1 MSLACLAREPAVHL
15 RLALL
20 GAGAMLADQIGEA
33 APGWLADYATEIA
46 ALAGQP
52 LSAAQWRV
60 RIAEWA
66 GATPGL
72 PLERLAAALDDP
84 LAIDLL
90 LAIGLAGED
99 ARVAGLLAEDD
110 RLTLATLTA
119 LWRGHDGRD
128 DPVAVRRAVNRLVQ
142 IGLVAVENPEAP
154 RFDWRVAVSATAW
167 DALSGDSVAP
177 PGCRLLALTALPR
190 LDDFIASAEVKRH
203 AQLLAGA
210 MAQDALLVPLL
221 RGPERNGRTTLAGAL
236 ARGLGH
242 PLLLAPA
249 EAAARPDAWAQIG
262 LFAFLTDAVVA
273 LSLPVGVGEVRDVAG
288 FPLDPVRLIVVT
300 GASGGVR
307 LADRPQVTLAIPAPD
322 VAERGA
328 HWHVVLPGLAASDVV
343 RLASAF
349 RLTGGTIRRAA
360 AGAALT
366 ARQAGRGTITRGDVR
381 LALRDLQ
388 DSRLE
393 TVAAR
398 IDAGDRPEFLALEPQ
413 AQDELD
419 ALATRARNREAL
431 GAHAG
436 HGAGAMGVRALFA
449 GPSGAGKTLA
459 ARRLAHDLA
468 RDIWRI
474 DLAATVSKYIGETE
488 KALDRAFAAA
498 EDLDT
503 ILLLDEGDALMARR
517 TDVGNAN
524 DRYANLETN
533 FLLQRI
539 ESFSG
544 ILIVTT
550 NAPDRIDKAFQR
562 RMDVV
567 VPFRA
572 PDELRRYEILEHHLG
587 EHRADDDLVQEIAV
601 RCVLSGG
608 QLRNVALHARL
619 LALDADAPI
628 GDEML
633 RRAVFREYRKLDAHC
648 PLKPLLSAVG

>member
-1 MSLACLAREPAVHL
+1 MSIAALPRTPALHL
-15 RLALL
+15 RFALL
-20 GAGAMLADQIGEA
+20 GAGAALAERLGDS
-33 APGWLADYATEIA
+33 APDWLGDYAAEIA
-46 ALAGQP
+46 TLAGAP
-52 LSAAQWRV
+52 LSAGAWAAALR
-60 RIAEWA
+60 EWA
-66 GATPGL
+66 GPRL
-72 PLERLAAALDDP
+72 PLERLRR
-84 LAIDLL
+84 AIDDRRAVEALL
-90 LAIGLAGED
+90 LIGLVGED
-99 ARVAGLLAEDD
+99 ARIAALLGEHD
-110 RLTLATLTA
+110 RLTQATLTA
-119 LWRGHDGRD
+119 LLRGDAEGD
-128 DPVAVRRAVNRLVQ
+128 DPQAVRRAINRLLQ
-142 IGLVAVENPEAP
+142 LGLILVDNPEAP
-154 RFDWRVAVSATAW
+154 PFAWQVTASAPVW
-167 DALSGDSVAP
+167 DALAGEAIAP
-177 PGCRLLALTALPR
+177 SDCRLVPR
-190 LDDFIASAEVKRH
+190 QDLQPLDVFIAPEPIRAR
-203 AQLLAGA
+203 AGLLADA
-210 MAQDALLVPLL
+210 MAEDAMLVPVL

-236 ARGLGH
+236 AHALEG
-242 PLLLAPA
+242 PLLVANVD
-249 EAAARPDAWAQIG
+249 PDRATAWTQIG
-262 LFAFLTDAVVA
+262 LFAFLHEAVVA
-273 LSLPVGVGEVRDVAG
+273 LPLRVGVGEVREVPG
-288 FPLDPVRLIVVT
+288 FALEPVRLVIVT
-300 GASGGVR
+300 GTSGGVR
-307 LADRPQVTLAIPAPD
+307 LVDRPQVSLTLAAPD
-322 VAERGA
+322 SEARQA
-328 HWHVVLPGLAASDVV
+328 HWRAALPSLDAAGIA
-343 RLASAF
+343 RLADAF

-360 AGAALT
+360 AGAALA
-366 ARQAGRGTITRGDVR
+366 ARQANRAAITRDDVR
-381 LALRDLQ
+381 HALRDLQ

-398 IDAGDRPEFLALEPQ
+398 IDAGDRPEFLALERI

-419 ALATRARNREAL
+419 ALATRCRNREAL
-431 GAHAG
+431 AAHAG
-436 HGAGAMGVRALFA
+436 PGAGATGVRALFA
-449 GPSGAGKTLA
+449 GPSGSGKTLA

-498 EDLDT
+498 EALDA

-544 ILIVTT
+544 ILLVTT

-572 PDELRRYEILEHHLG
+572 PDELRRYEILVHHLG
-587 EHRADDDLVQEIAV
+587 EHRAADELVQEIAV
-601 RCVLSGG
+601 RCALSGG

-633 RRAVFREYRKLDAHC
+633 RHAVFREYRKLDAHC

>member
-1 MSLACLAREPAVHL
+1 MSIAAFPREPAVHL

-20 GAGAMLADQIGEA
+20 GAGVSIAERIGDA
-33 APGWLADYATEIA
+33 APECLGEYAAEVAT
-46 ALAGQP
+46 LAGKP
-52 LSAAQWRV
+52 LSAAQWD
-60 RIAEWA
+60 ALLA
-66 GATPGL
+66 GWSDPTM
-72 PLERLAAALDDP
+72 PLERLRGAVGDP

-90 LAIGLAGED
+90 LAVGLVGED
-99 ARVAGLLAEDD
+99 PRIATLLGDAD

-119 LWRGHDGRD
+119 LWRSYAGRD
-128 DPVAVRRAVNRLVQ
+128 DPAAVRRAINRLLQ
-142 IGLVAVENPEAP
+142 IGLVTIDNPDAP
-154 RFDWRVAVSATAW
+154 RFDWRLAVSAAAW
-167 DALSGDSVAP
+167 DALSGETQAP
-177 PGCRLLALTALPR
+177 PGCRLIPLAELPL
-190 LDDFIASAEVKRH
+190 LDDFIAPEAALDR
-203 AQLLAGA
+203 ARLLAEA
-210 MAQDALLVPLL
+210 MAEDEMLVPVL

-236 ARGLGH
+236 ARRMGR
-242 PLLLAPA
+242 PLLVTTVDPLVSA
-249 EAAARPDAWAQIG
+249 EGWARIG
-262 LFAFLTDAVVA
+262 LFAFLHDAVVA
-273 LSLPVGVGEVRDVAG
+273 LAMPVGPGEVREVPG
-288 FPLDPVRLIVVT
+288 FALDPVRLIVIT
-300 GASGGVR
+300 GTSGGIR
-307 LADRPQVTLAIPAPD
+307 LADRPQATLAVPAPECR
-322 VAERGA
+322 ERQA
-328 HWHVVLPGLAASDVV
+328 HWQAALPQIEPAGALA
-343 RLASAF
+343 LAGAF

-360 AGAALT
+360 IGAALT
-366 ARQAGRGTITRGDVR
+366 TRQAGRATIARADVR
-381 LALRDLQ
+381 TALRDLQ

-398 IDAGDRPEFLALEPQ
+398 IDAGDRPEFLTLDEMGQ
-413 AQDELD
+413 EELD
-419 ALATRARNREAL
+419 ALATRCRNREAL

-436 HGAGAMGVRALFA
+436 SGAGATGVRALFA

-498 EDLDT
+498 EELDT

-517 TDVGNAN
+517 TDVSNAN

-539 ESFSG
+539 ETFSG

-587 EHRADDDLVQEIAV
+587 EHRAADELVQEIAV
-601 RCVLSGG
+601 RCALSGG

-619 LALDADAPI
+619 LALDAGVTI

-648 PLKPLLSAVG
+648 PLKPQLSAVG

>member
-1 MSLACLAREPAVHL
+1 MSIAALPRAAALHL

-20 GAGAMLADQIGEA
+20 GAGAALAERLGES
-33 APGWLADYATEIA
+33 APDWLGDYAAETA
-46 ALAGQP
+46 TLAGEP
-52 LSAAQWRV
+52 LSAAAWN
-60 RIAEWA
+60 AALADWA
-66 GATPGL
+66 AAAPDL
-72 PLERLAAALDDP
+72 PLERLRK
-84 LAIDLL
+84 AIDDSRAMELL
-90 LAIGLAGED
+90 LTIGLVGED
-99 ARVAGLLAEDD
+99 ARIAALLGEND
-110 RLTLATLTA
+110 RLTQATLTA
-119 LWRGHDGRD
+119 LLRGDDGDD
-128 DPVAVRRAVNRLVQ
+128 DPLAVRRALNHLLQLGLILVD
-142 IGLVAVENPEAP
+142 NPEAP
-154 RFDWRVAVSATAW
+154 RFAWQVSVSAIAW
-167 DALSGDSVAP
+167 DALGGETVAP
-177 PGCRLLALTALPR
+177 PECRLVPWENLAP
-190 LDDFIASAEVKRH
+190 LDAFIASDAVR
-203 AQLLAGA
+203 ACAGLLAEAVAEDA
-210 MAQDALLVPLL
+210 MLVPVL

-236 ARGLGH
+236 AGALGR
-242 PLLLAPA
+242 PLLVANVDPGMT
-249 EAAARPDAWAQIG
+249 AAWTQIG
-262 LFAFLTDAVVA
+262 LFAFLRGAVVV
-273 LSLPVGVGEVRDVAG
+273 LPLLVGVGEVRAVPG
-288 FPLDPVRLIVVT
+288 FALEPVRLMIVT
-300 GASGGVR
+300 GTNGGVR
-307 LADRPQVTLAIPAPD
+307 LVDRPQVTLALPAPD
-322 VAERGA
+322 RVERRA
-328 HWHVVLPGLAASDVV
+328 HWRAALPGLTEAGVGA
-343 RLASAF
+343 LADAF

-360 AGAALT
+360 AGAALA
-366 ARQAGRGTITRGDVR
+366 ARQANRETITRGDVR

-398 IDAGDRPEFLALEPQ
+398 VDAGDCPEFLALDTL

-419 ALATRARNREAL
+419 ALATRCRNREAL
-431 GAHAG
+431 AAHAG
-436 HGAGAMGVRALFA
+436 SGAGAMGVRALFA
-449 GPSGAGKTLA
+449 GPSGSGKTLA
-459 ARRLAHDLA
+459 ARRLAYDLA

-498 EDLDT
+498 EALDA

-567 VPFRA
+567 VPLRA
-572 PDELRRYEILEHHLG
+572 PDELRRYEILAHHLG
-587 EHRADDDLVQEIAV
+587 EHRASDELVQEIAV
-601 RCVLSGG
+601 RCALSGG

-619 LALDADAPI
+619 LALDGDAPI

-633 RRAVFREYRKLDAHC
+633 RAAVFREYRKLDAHC

>member
-1 MSLACLAREPAVHL
+1 MSLASLPREPAVHL

-20 GAGAMLADQIGEA
+20 GAGAALAERIGDA
-33 APGWLADYATEIA
+33 APDWLGEYAGEIE
-46 ALAGQP
+46 ALAGRPRSTGQWSMTVADWARARPGMP
-52 LSAAQWRV
+52 LDRLGAA
-60 RIAEWA
+60 I
-66 GATPGL
+66 G
-72 PLERLAAALDDP
+72 DP

-90 LAIGLAGED
+90 LAIGLVGED
-99 ARVAGLLAEDD
+99 ARVAGLLAEDG

-119 LWRGHDGRD
+119 LWRGHAGRD
-128 DPVAVRRAVNRLVQ
+128 DPIAVRRAFNLLLS
-142 IGLVAVENPEAP
+142 IGLVAVDNPEAP
-154 RFDWRVAVSATAW
+154 RFDWRVAVSAAAW
-167 DALSGDSVAP
+167 DALSGDLIAP
-177 PGCRLLALTALPR
+177 PGCRLVAADDLPG
-190 LDDFIASAEVKRH
+190 LDGFIAAEPVLRH
-203 AQLLAGA
+203 AGLLAEA
-210 MAQDALLVPLL
+210 MADDPMLVPVL

-236 ARGLGH
+236 ARGLGG
-242 PLLLAPA
+242 PLLVVPGDAA
-249 EAAARPDAWAQIG
+249 TRTEAWTQIG
-262 LFAFLTDAVVA
+262 LFAFLHDAVVA
-273 LSLPVGVGEVRDVAG
+273 LSLPVGVGEVREVPG
-288 FPLDPVRLIVVT
+288 FALEPVRLIVVT
-300 GASGGVR
+300 GTSGGVR
-307 LADRPQVTLAIPAPD
+307 LVDRPQATLVLPAPD
-322 VAERGA
+322 RIERCA
-328 HWHVVLPGLAASDVV
+328 HWRAALPALDTTDVA
-343 RLASAF
+343 RLADAF

-360 AGAALT
+360 AGAVLT

-381 LALRDLQ
+381 VALRDLQ

-398 IDAGDRPEFLALEPQ
+398 IDAGDRPEFLVLD
-413 AQDELD
+413 AQSQEELD

-436 HGAGAMGVRALFA
+436 SGAGATGVRALFA

-498 EDLDT
+498 EELDT

-550 NAPDRIDKAFQR
+550 NAPERIDKAFQR

-587 EHRADDDLVQEIAV
+587 EHRVDDELVQEIAV
-601 RCVLSGG
+601 RCSLSGG

-619 LALDADAPI
+619 LALDADMPI

-633 RRAVFREYRKLDAHC
+633 RHAVFREYRKLDAHC
-648 PLKPLLSAVG
+648 PLKPQLSAVG

>member
-1 MSLACLAREPAVHL
+1 MSLARLPREPAVHL

-20 GAGAMLADQIGEA
+20 GAGATLAEQIGEA
-33 APGWLADYATEIA
+33 APAWLADYAGEIRT
-46 ALAGQP
+46 LAGQS
-52 LSAAQWRV
+52 LSASQWRARV
-60 RIAEWA
+60 SEWA
-66 GATPGL
+66 GAVPGL
-72 PLERLAAALDDP
+72 PLERLAAALTDP
-84 LAIDLL
+84 LAIDVL

-99 ARVAGLLAEDD
+99 ARVASLLGEDD

-119 LWRGHDGRD
+119 LWRGQDGRD
-128 DPVAVRRAVNRLVQ
+128 DPVAVRRAVNRLIE
-142 IGLVAVENPEAP
+142 IGLVVVQNLEAP
-154 RFDWRVAVSATAW
+154 RFDWRIAVSAAAW
-167 DALSGDSVAP
+167 DALSGDTAAP
-177 PGCRLLALTALPR
+177 MGCRLLALAELVP
-190 LDDFIASAEVKRH
+190 LDAFIASEAVERH
-203 AQLLAGA
+203 ARAVVGA
-210 MAQDALLVPLL
+210 MAEDGLLVPLL
-221 RGPERNGRTTLAGAL
+221 RGPGRNGRTTLAGAL
-236 ARGLGH
+236 AQGLGR

-249 EAAARPDAWAQIG
+249 EALARPDTWAQIG

-273 LSLPVGVGEVRDVAG
+273 LSLPIGAGEVREVAG
-288 FPLDPVRLIVVT
+288 FPLEPVRLIVMT
-300 GASGGVR
+300 GTSGGVR
-307 LADRPQVTLAIPAPD
+307 LANRPQATLAVPAPD
-322 VAERGA
+322 AAERRA
-328 HWHVVLPGLAASDVV
+328 HWRAVLPELEGSDVA
-343 RLASAF
+343 RLADAF

-366 ARQAGRGTITRGDVR
+366 ARQAGRPRITRGDVR

-398 IDAGDRPEFLALEPQ
+398 IDAGERPEFLALEPQ
-413 AQDELD
+413 SQDELD
-419 ALATRARNREAL
+419 ALAVRARNREAL
-431 GAHAG
+431 GTYAG
-436 HGAGAMGVRALFA
+436 YGTGATGVRALFA

-459 ARRLAHDLA
+459 ARRLAHELA
-468 RDIWRI
+468 RDIWRV

-498 EDLDT
+498 EELDT

-587 EHRADDDLVQEIAV
+587 EHSADDDLVQEIAV

>member
-1 MSLACLAREPAVHL
+1 MSLAARARDPSLHL

-20 GAGAMLADQIGEA
+20 GAGAALAERIGEA
-33 APGWLADYATEIA
+33 GPEWLGDYAAEIES
-46 ALAGQP
+46 LAGQP
-52 LSAAQWRV
+52 RSAAQWRADL
-60 RIAEWA
+60 AEW
-66 GATPGL
+66 GVGL
-72 PLERLAAALDDP
+72 PLARLRDALGDT

-90 LAIGLAGED
+90 LTIGLVGED
-99 ARVAGLLAEDD
+99 PRIAALLCEDD

-119 LWRGHDGRD
+119 LWRGEGGSD
-128 DPVAVRRAVNRLVQ
+128 DPVAVRRAVNQLLQ
-142 IGLVAVENPEAP
+142 IGLVAVDNPEAP
-154 RFDWRVAVSATAW
+154 RFDWRLAVSAAAW
-167 DALSGDSVAP
+167 DALGGETIAP
-177 PGCRLLALTALPR
+177 PGCRLVPMAALTPLAG
-190 LDDFIASAEVKRH
+190 FIAPEPMLRRAE
-203 AQLLAGA
+203 LLAEA
-210 MAQDALLVPLL
+210 MVEDAMLVPLL

-236 ARGLGH
+236 AHRLGR
-242 PLLLAPA
+242 PLLVVAG
-249 EAAARPDAWAQIG
+249 EATARPEAWAQIG
-262 LFAFLTDAVVA
+262 LFAFLHDAVVA
-273 LSLPVGVGEVRDVAG
+273 LSLPVAAGELREVPG
-288 FPLDPVRLIVVT
+288 FTLDPVRLIVVT
-300 GASGGVR
+300 GASGGIR
-307 LADRPQVTLAIPAPD
+307 LGDRPQVGFAMPAPD
-322 VAERGA
+322 REARRG
-328 HWHVVLPGLAASDVV
+328 HWHAALPTLDERTRDALAD
-343 RLASAF
+343 AF

-360 AGAALT
+360 TGAALT
-366 ARQAGRGTITRGDVR
+366 ARQAGRGAIVRADVR
-381 LALRDLQ
+381 TALRDLQ

-398 IDAGDRPEFLALEPQ
+398 VDTGDRPEFLALDIQ

-419 ALATRARNREAL
+419 ALATRCRNREAL
-431 GAHAG
+431 SAHAG
-436 HGAGAMGVRALFA
+436 SGTGAAGVRALFA

-468 RDIWRI
+468 RDVWRV

-498 EDLDT
+498 EELDT

-550 NAPDRIDKAFQR
+550 NAPERIDKAFQR

-587 EHRADDDLVQEIAV
+587 EHRAGDELVQEIAV
-601 RCVLSGG
+601 RCALSGG

-619 LALDADAPI
+619 LALDAGLPI

>member
-1 MSLACLAREPAVHL
+1 MSIRPFPRDAATHV

-20 GAGAMLADQIGEA
+20 GIGATLAERLGDEA
-33 APGWLADYATEIA
+33 PDWLHEYAAEIA
-46 ALAGQP
+46 ALNGAP
-52 LSAAQWRV
+52 TTAREWRSSV
-60 RIAEWA
+60 ARWA
-66 GATPGL
+66 DDAPHL
-72 PLERLAAALDDP
+72 PLRRLQAALEDG

-90 LAIGLAGED
+90 LTIGLASED
-99 ARVAGLLAEDD
+99 ARVAALLGDGD
-110 RLTLATLTA
+110 RLAIGTLVA
-119 LWRGHDGRD
+119 LWRADGERD
-128 DPVAVRRAVNRLVQ
+128 DPAAVRRAIHRLIASGSVGVGTNDAPRSDWRLV
-142 IGLVAVENPEAP
+142 I
-154 RFDWRVAVSATAW
+154 ATSIW
-167 DALSGDSVAP
+167 DAIAGDVAP
-177 PGCRLLALTALPR
+177 PDGCTMTLPRDLPALDDLIAPARVVARARTMATASAQDPTLAL
-190 LDDFIASAEVKRH
+190 
-203 AQLLAGA
+203 
-210 MAQDALLVPLL
+210 LL
-221 RGPERNGRTTLAGAL
+221 RGPARNGRIALAGAIARDLDRSLLRVDASTL
-236 ARGLGH
+236 AD
-242 PLLLAPA
+242 
-249 EAAARPDAWAQIG
+249 ARAWRETG
-262 LFAFLTDAVVA
+262 VFAFLHDAVVTIA
-273 LSLPVGVGEVRDVAG
+273 PVIGPGESVDIPAFG
-288 FPLDPVRLIVVT
+288 IEPVRLVVIA
-300 GASGGVR
+300 GANGGVR
-307 LADRPQVTLAIPAPD
+307 LSGRPQVTLGNPPPD
-322 VAERGA
+322 RAERAA
-328 HWHVVLPGLAASDVV
+328 HWRVALPDLSAGAADGLAD
-343 RLASAF
+343 AF
-349 RLTGGTIRRAA
+349 RLTGGAIRRAA
-360 AGAALT
+360 VGARLIAG
-366 ARQAGRGTITRGDVR
+366 QAGRSVIERGDVR
-381 LALRDLQ
+381 IALRDLQ
-388 DSRLE
+388 DNSLE
-393 TVAAR
+393 MIATRV
-398 IDAGDRPEFLALEPQ
+398 DTGDRPEFLALETMT
-413 AQDELD
+413 QDELA
-419 ALATRARNREAL
+419 ALAVRCRNREAL
-431 GAHAG
+431 ADHAG
-436 HGAGAMGVRALFA
+436 PGPGALGVRALFS

-587 EHRADDDLVQEIAV
+587 DHRASDDLVQEIAV
-601 RCVLSGG
+601 RCALSGG

-619 LALDADAPI
+619 LALDGGCAI
-628 GDEML
+628 GDDLL